1 MRNHGGLKY
10 VCENGLGEGL
20 IDLGILWISK
30 LKEVVEAMMIGVQ
43 SFLASTNESR
53 SLIRR
58 QQKEDKIDG
67 EERW

>member
-1 MRNHGGLKY
+1 M
-10 VCENGLGEGL
+10 